1 MKTTRLIFLAFLSVS
16 LVFLSGCKD
25 DPEEELSPYI
35 GDYIITSA
43 TLSEDLVLKTLTVPD
58 QVPFDMTVDAGTDIT
73 QMIVGAL
80 LGAIECD
87 AANSLIQLREDFS
100 LYLNCSSSAEELDA
114 GTWEEQ
120 SETVIVLSMN
130 STAIPSSPIGIFL
143 TITDVSL
150 VSNVLTGTTTVPI
163 TSETL
168 AGMVTLLS
176 LGTLT
181 LDMEATDPVVFIT
194 FTIELAKQ

>member
-1 MKTTRLIFLAFLSVS
+1 MKTTRLIMLAFLSVS

-43 TLSEDLVLKTLTVPD
+43 TLSVDLELQTLPQGPLV
-58 QVPFDMTVDAGTDIT
+58 VDAGTDIT

-87 AANSLIQLREDFS
+87 AANSLIELREDFS

-120 SETVIVLSMN
+120 SATVIILSMN
-130 STAIPSSPIGIFL
+130 STALPPIGFFL

-163 TSETL
+163 SRDML
-168 AGMVTLLS
+168 VQLVPLWS
-176 LGTLT
+176 QGTLT
-181 LDMEATDPVVFIT
+181 LDEENTLIAVPIT

>member
-1 MKTTRLIFLAFLSVS
+1 MKTSRLIFLAFLSVS

-35 GDYIITSA
+35 GDYIITKA
-43 TLSEDLVLKTLTVPD
+43 TLSVDLVLQTLSVPD
-58 QVPFDMTVDAGTDIT
+58 QVPTPMPVNAGTDIT

-80 LGAIECD
+80 LGAIDCD

-120 SETVIVLSMN
+120 SATVIILSMN
-130 STAIPSSPIGIFL
+130 STALPPIGFFL

-163 TSETL
+163 SRDML
-168 AGMVTLLS
+168 VQIVPLWS
-176 LGTLT
+176 QGTLT
-181 LDMEATDPVVFIT
+181 LDVENTPVAVPIT

>member
-1 MKTTRLIFLAFLSVS
+1 MKKTRLIFLAFLSIS

-35 GDYIITSA
+35 GEYIITEA
-43 TLSEDLVLKTLTVPD
+43 TLSEALILQTNEIGP
-58 QVPFDMTVDAGTDIT
+58 MTIDAGTDIT
-73 QMIVGAL
+73 PMIVGAL
-80 LGAIECD
+80 LGAIECE
-87 AANSLIQLREDFS
+87 AANSLIELREDFT
-100 LYLNCSSSAEELDA
+100 LYLSCTSSAEELDA

-120 SETVIVLSMN
+120 SATVIILSMN
-130 STAIPSSPIGIFL
+130 NAAIPSSPFGIVL

-163 TSETL
+163 SKEML
-168 AGMVTLLS
+168 AGVVQLMS
-176 LGTLT
+176 GGQAT
-181 LDMEATDPVVFIT
+181 LDMEATPPAVPIT